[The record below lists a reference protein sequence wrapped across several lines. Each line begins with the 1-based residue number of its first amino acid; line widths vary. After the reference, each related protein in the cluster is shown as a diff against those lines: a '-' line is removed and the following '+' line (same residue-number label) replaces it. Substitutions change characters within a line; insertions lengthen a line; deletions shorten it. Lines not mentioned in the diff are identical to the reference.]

1 LIKDS
6 KVTKME
12 DIIRTYIQQE
22 ILKDP
27 DRNLESDE
35 PLISSGLIDSFSLVD
50 IALFVEGEF
59 GVRIDDSELTAEAFD
74 SLEELTALIKQR
86 Q

>member
-1 LIKDS
+1 MQ
-6 KVTKME
+6 ME
-12 DIIRTYIQQE
+12 DIIRIYIQQE

-27 DRNLESDE
+27 NRNLESDE

-50 IALFVEGEF
+50 IALFVEQEF
-59 GVRIDDSELTAEAFD
+59 GVRIDDAELTAEVFD
-74 SLEELTALIKQR
+74 SLDELSALIKQR